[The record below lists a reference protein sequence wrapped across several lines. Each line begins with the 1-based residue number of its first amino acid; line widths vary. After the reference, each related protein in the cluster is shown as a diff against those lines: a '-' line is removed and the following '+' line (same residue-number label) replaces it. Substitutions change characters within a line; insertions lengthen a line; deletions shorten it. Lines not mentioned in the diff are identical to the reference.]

1 MKPDTREWNKSSNYD
16 PIDTMEVDGVAWE
29 FLRRNRQYQADYKD
43 STLRE
48 PEPAERETD
57 DIQSSP
63 ENGISQKWGL
73 RFCRRS
79 KADVPAAAAIL
90 AP

>member
-1 MKPDTREWNKSSNYD
+1 MKPDTREWNKPSNYD
-16 PIDTMEVDGVAWE
+16 PIDTMEVNGVAWE

-48 PEPAERETD
+48 PEPAESETN

-63 ENGISQKWGL
+63 GNGISPKWGL

-79 KADVPAAAAIL
+79 TADVPAAAAIL

>member
-16 PIDTMEVDGVAWE
+16 PIDAMEVDGVAWE
-29 FLRRNRQYQADYKD
+29 FLRRNQQYQADYKN
-43 STLRE
+43 STLQE
-48 PEPAERETD
+48 PEPAESETD
-57 DIQSSP
+57 GIQSSP
-63 ENGISQKWGL
+63 DSGIPKKWGL

-79 KADVPAAAAIL
+79 KVDVPAATTVL